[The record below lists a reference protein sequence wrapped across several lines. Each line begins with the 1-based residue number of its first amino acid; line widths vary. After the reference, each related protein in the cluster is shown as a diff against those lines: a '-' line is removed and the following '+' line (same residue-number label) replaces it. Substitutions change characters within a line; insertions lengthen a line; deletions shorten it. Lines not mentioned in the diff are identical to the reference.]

1 MWALLCT
8 LLTLLS
14 IPPHFSAFVCLSL
27 GSCIPL
33 HLAATRRPHSAA
45 LGIWT
50 IHLVC
55 QVHRHLCRL
64 ALCTGKQQSRR
75 FFSDLLSYN
84 LLQSFGTLRTWSC
97 LHTAHGRLGGAEW
110 FQISE
115 LSGKEAQTPT
125 NALDTFW
132 NHFFYTAAK
141 CPFTVH
147 DPSPALWLRQQ
158 IAPYTQCLFS
168 RLELWNAITKGR
180 FSQQLKLTV
189 SLCNSACLLY
199 SKETLVQTPSCL
211 SSYDKIQTAHAPA
224 GASAADLSYTWVGNH
239 AGRRVLTLYFLEM
252 LPASDIFRYLPL
264 LFYCANCRQSQLA
277 IARLV
282 SASAR
287 FWKAQPAR
295 STCQN
300 GRRCCATWR
309 HRCD

>member
-1 MWALLCT
+1 MTQRIDFHRLVHPKEETIKGMRRYPWQGSSCRQAS
-8 LLTLLS
+8 LS
-14 IPPHFSAFVCLSL
+14 DLGIPYFIVCRSFVSFDVHFAHFAQHSSTFFCLCLSL
-27 GSCIPL
+27 GSCIPS

-64 ALCTGKQQSRR
+64 ALGSNSQEG
-75 FFSDLLSYN
+75 FSQIFLATISYN
-84 LLQSFGTLRTWSC
+84 PLEHSAPEAAFIPRTEDS
-97 LHTAHGRLGGAEW
+97 AARSGFR
-110 FQISE
+110 FQNYREKKHKPPQMHLI
-115 LSGKEAQTPT
+115 
-125 NALDTFW
+125 
-132 NHFFYTAAK
+132 HFETAAK

-147 DPSPALWLRQQ
+147 DPSPTLWLHQQ

-224 GASAADLSYTWVGNH
+224 GASAADLSYT
-239 AGRRVLTLYFLEM
+239 
-252 LPASDIFRYLPL
+252 
-264 LFYCANCRQSQLA
+264 
-277 IARLV
+277 
-282 SASAR
+282 
-287 FWKAQPAR
+287 
-295 STCQN
+295 
-300 GRRCCATWR
+300 
-309 HRCD
+309 